1 MKNSIL
7 TVLAVAAMVSCNK
20 KETTTAD
27 NSSDTMMMTN
37 SDSMTTLDDSATTA
51 GTMGTENSML
61 SSQDKMFADA
71 AASGGM
77 MEVMMGKLA
86 ETNASSETAKSLGAM
101 MVKDHTAAN
110 EELKK
115 WATAN
120 NYALPTSMKAEHQK
134 KYDELKMKKGAEFD
148 KMYADMMVTDHKK
161 DIAEFKKQA
170 AEGTESSLKTFAGNK
185 VSTLEHH
192 LMEAEKAKATLK

>member
-61 SSQDKMFADA
+61 AGQNVCRCSSKRRNDGSND
-71 AASGGM
+71 
-77 MEVMMGKLA
+77 GKI
-86 ETNASSETAKSLGAM
+86 S
-101 MVKDHTAAN
+101 
-110 EELKK
+110 
-115 WATAN
+115 
-120 NYALPTSMKAEHQK
+120 
-134 KYDELKMKKGAEFD
+134 
-148 KMYADMMVTDHKK
+148 
-161 DIAEFKKQA
+161 
-170 AEGTESSLKTFAGNK
+170 
-185 VSTLEHH
+185 
-192 LMEAEKAKATLK
+192 

>member
-77 MEVMMGKLA
+77 MEVMMGKLT
-86 ETNASSETAKSLGAM
+86 ETNATSETAKSLGAM
-101 MVKDHTAAN
+101 MVKDHSAAN

-115 WATAN
+115 WAEAN
-120 NYALPTSMKAEHQK
+120 NYTLPTSMKAEHQK

-192 LMEAEKAKATLK
+192 LMEAEKAKSTLK

>member
-7 TVLAVAAMVSCNK
+7 TVLAISAMVSCNK

-27 NSSDTMMMTN
+27 NSTDTMMMTD
-37 SDSMTTLDDSATTA
+37 SDSMTTLNDSAAAA

-86 ETNASSETAKSLGAM
+86 QTNASSETAKSLGAM
-101 MVKDHTAAN
+101 MVKDHSAAN

-115 WATAN
+115 WAAAN
-120 NYALPTSMKAEHQK
+120 NYTLPTSMKAEHQK

-170 AEGTESSLKTFAGNK
+170 AEGTESSLKKFASNT

-192 LMEAEKAKATLK
+192 LMEAEKAKSMLK